1 MKRYYIILIFFIFL
15 FQFAIPVRS
24 SEMTAQAVQKYIE
37 FFRNEGK
44 FSGVPQGVVVNAQI
58 EDDTLIALKNGL
70 KDGDQ
75 HVRKELVRLIKKL
88 DEQTTGNRWGLLSD
102 HKVISLLAIEGIA
115 KIDVASDEAIGILR
129 SRCTPYLLSIHNGN
143 YTETLKRTPD
153 DDLLLLIAKAKAV
166 QAQPIVEQL
175 LKTEKWKNNASAKIA
190 AAALGN
196 TKIENE
202 YIAQAT
208 SARDEEALDDALD
221 NLKLIGTRRSLQVA
235 ASFLRTPLRMKD
247 RSETSLR
254 LKVLE
259 ALSYNYPDKSFLY
272 PDSIH
277 SQEDYSRAE
286 KFVAD
291 TLDVHFDG
299 PLPQFHT
306 YYPTP
311 TPLP

>member
-1 MKRYYIILIFFIFL
+1 
-15 FQFAIPVRS
+15 
-24 SEMTAQAVQKYIE
+24 MTAQAVQKYIE
-37 FFRNEGK
+37 FFRSEGK
-44 FSGVPQGVVVNAQI
+44 FSGVPQGIVVNGQI
-58 EDDTLIALKNGL
+58 DDDTLLALKKGL
-70 KDGDQ
+70 IEENQD
-75 HVRKELVRLIKKL
+75 VREELADLIEGL
-88 DEQTTGNRWGLLSD
+88 DEQTTSNRWGMLSD
-102 HKVISLLAIEGIA
+102 HEVIALLAIEGIYKKDSA
-115 KIDVASDEAIGILR
+115 RRKVANLLR
-129 SRCTPYLLSIHNGN
+129 KRCTPQTLSEYGSN
-143 YTETLKRTPD
+143 YSEALRNSPSG
-153 DDLLLLIAKAKAV
+153 DLLLLIAKAKAM
-166 QAQPIVEQL
+166 QARPIVEQL
-175 LKTEKWKNNASAKIA
+175 LKTEKWQNNENAKIA

-221 NLKLIGTRRSLQVA
+221 NLKLIGARRSLQVA
-235 ASFLRTPLRMKD
+235 ASFLRTPMRMKD

-254 LKVLE
+254 LNALE

-272 PDSIH
+272 PDSIS

-299 PLPQFHT
+299 PLPPFHT